1 MSLCLQHTKEQRLK
15 CETKSLK
22 TVVNAN
28 KTLIET
34 HFNVDLQIAC
44 VRVIYAHFFLKVIEW
59 REIVG
64 TFLSIYSV
72 QRNDE
77 QIIIV
82 LRLTGNKPNLFFS

>member
-44 VRVIYAHFFLKVIEW
+44 VQVIYAHFFFQGDRMAGNRRNFFIQL
-59 REIVG
+59 
-64 TFLSIYSV
+64 FLT
-72 QRNDE
+72 DE